1 MSEKSKANGLKRK
14 LGLFPVTNIV
24 IANMIGTGIFVTSG
38 LLLADLVNPVLMIF
52 LWIAAGIMALFGA
65 MCYGE
70 LGAAF
75 PQAGGE
81 YIFLSRL
88 FHPMAGFLSGW
99 VSFIVGFSAPIAAAS
114 IGFSEYFF
122 RALPGIYSLGEAIG
136 ISDPQNI
143 RRIVSVFIIL
153 IFTLVH
159 IRGIEFGS
167 RVQNGLTLYKIIL
180 IVGILIVG
188 FSFGKGDMAHFH
200 QAPGFDFNFS
210 GWKTIGLSFL
220 WISFAYTGWNASTYI
235 GSEIKN
241 PTRNLP
247 LSLLIGTGM
256 VILFYVL
263 LNILFVYAIP
273 NDEMQGVISIG
284 GLAMGK
290 LFGSNWESIF
300 SLLVSFALFSSIS
313 AFIIL
318 GPRIYYA
325 MAKNGHF
332 FRFASR
338 IDPKTKVPYM
348 AIFIQS
354 LIAVALVMSGTFDQ
368 ILTFM
373 GFSLGIFPILSVI
386 GVFKLRKIGGSKF
399 VMRGYPVVPAIYIIV
414 GVVILCLAFFER
426 PLESSI
432 ALGTI
437 AAGIPAYFVFIR
449 KNRKTVLPGK
459 TA

>member
-1 MSEKSKANGLKRK
+1 MIQTEQSEGLKRK

-24 IANMIGTGIFVTSG
+24 VANMIGTGIFVSSG

-52 LWIAAGIMALFGA
+52 LWLAAGIMALFGA

-81 YIFLSRL
+81 YIFLSKL

-122 RALPGIYSLGEAIG
+122 RALPGIYVIGETIG
-136 ISDPQNI
+136 ISDPQNTKK
-143 RRIVSVFIIL
+143 IVSVSIIL
-153 IFTLVH
+153 IFTLIH

-167 RVQNGLTLYKIIL
+167 KVQSGITLYKIIL

-188 FSFGKGDMAHFH
+188 FLFGKGNMDHFH
-200 QAPGFDFNFS
+200 QAPGFDFNFP

-220 WISFAYTGWNASTYI
+220 WISFAYSGWNASTYI

-273 NDEMQGVISIG
+273 NDEMQGVISVG
-284 GLAMGK
+284 GLAIGK
-290 LFGSNWESIF
+290 LFGSGWESIF

-332 FRFASR
+332 FRFAAR
-338 IDPKTKVPYM
+338 VNPKTKVPYM
-348 AIFIQS
+348 AVFIQS
-354 LIAVALVMSGTFDQ
+354 LIAIALVMSGTFDQ

-386 GVFKLRKIGGSKF
+386 GVFKLRKSGQSKF
-399 VMRGYPVVPAIYIIV
+399 VMRGYPVVPAIYIFV

-437 AAGIPAYFVFIR
+437 AAGIPMYYVFHNRLRR
-449 KNRKTVLPGK
+449 K
-459 TA
+459 

>member
-1 MSEKSKANGLKRK
+1 MIQAEHNEGLKRK

-24 IANMIGTGIFVTSG
+24 VANMIGTGIFVTSG
-38 LLLADLVNPVLMIF
+38 LLLADLVSPVLMIF
-52 LWIAAGIMALFGA
+52 LWLAAGIMAFFGA

-81 YIFLSRL
+81 YIFLSKL

-122 RALPGIYSLGEAIG
+122 RALPGIYILGEAVG

-143 RRIVSVFIIL
+143 KRIVSILIIL
-153 IFTLVH
+153 IFTLIH
-159 IRGIEFGS
+159 LRGIEFGS

-180 IVGILIVG
+180 IIGILIIG
-188 FSFGKGDMAHFH
+188 FLFGKGDMAHFH
-200 QAPGFDFNFS
+200 QAPDFDFSFS

-220 WISFAYTGWNASTYI
+220 WISFAYSGWNASTYI

-247 LSLLIGTGM
+247 LSLLLGTGM
-256 VILFYVL
+256 VIFFYVL
-263 LNILFVYAIP
+263 MNILFVYAIP
-273 NDEMQGVISIG
+273 NDEMQGVISVG

-290 LFGSNWESIF
+290 LFGSGWESIF

-338 IDPKTKVPYM
+338 VNPKTKVPYM
-348 AIFIQS
+348 AVMIQS
-354 LIAVALVMSGTFDQ
+354 LIAIILVMSGTFDQ

-386 GVFKLRKIGGSKF
+386 GVFKLRKSGRSKF
-399 VMRGYPVVPAIYIIV
+399 VMRGYPVIPAIYITV

-437 AAGIPAYFVFIR
+437 AAGIPAYFIFIR
-449 KNRKTVLPGK
+449 KSKE
-459 TA
+459 

>member
-1 MSEKSKANGLKRK
+1 MAQAEQNEGLKRK

-24 IANMIGTGIFVTSG
+24 VANMIGTGIFVTSG
-38 LLLADLVNPVLMIF
+38 LLLADLINPVLMIG
-52 LWIAAGIMALFGA
+52 LWLAAGIMAFFGA

-75 PQAGGE
+75 PEAGGE
-81 YIFLSRL
+81 YIFLSKL
-88 FHPMAGFLSGW
+88 FHPMAGFMSGW

-122 RALPGIYSLGEAIG
+122 RALPGVYLLGEAIG
-136 ISDPQNI
+136 ISDPQYV
-143 RRIVSVFIIL
+143 RRIVSVIL
-153 IFTLVH
+153 ILTFTLIH
-159 IRGIEFGS
+159 LQGIKFGS

-180 IVGILIVG
+180 IVGILLLG
-188 FSFGKGDMAHFH
+188 FIFGKGDMTHFS
-200 QAPGFDFNFS
+200 QAPGFDFSFS

-220 WISFAYTGWNASTYI
+220 WISFAYSGWNAATYI
-235 GSEIKN
+235 GSEIKKPSKN
-241 PTRNLP
+241 IP
-247 LSLLIGTGM
+247 LSLMMGTGI
-256 VILFYVL
+256 VILLYVC
-263 LNILFVYAIP
+263 LNVLFVYAIP
-273 NDEMQGVISIG
+273 NKDMQGVISIG
-284 GLAMGK
+284 GMAMGY
-290 LFGSNWESIF
+290 LFGPGWESVF

-332 FRFASR
+332 FRFAAR
-338 IDPKTKVPYM
+338 INPKTKVPSM
-348 AIFIQS
+348 AIIIQS
-354 LIAVALVMSGTFDQ
+354 LIAIVLVMLGTFEQ

-373 GFSLGIFPILSVI
+373 GFSLGIFPILSVL
-386 GVFKLRKIGGSKF
+386 GVFKLRQRGQSKF

-414 GVVILCLAFFER
+414 GLTILCLAFFER

-437 AAGIPAYFVFIR
+437 AAGIPAYFIFIR
-449 KNRKTVLPGK
+449 RAKSKRG
-459 TA
+459 